1 MKDKIG
7 TTDIKILV
15 DRLDFGEKHGK
26 DTDAM
31 TKNWL
36 TSSKAYLDDVIRKK
50 RESDGYYI
58 HQDSNETHL
67 CELMEWTQDNPYAR
81 DLLQTKIALAR
92 HYIGRRGF
100 ADDFKELRANVLA
113 YLKNYF
119 FRDVLPVLNDGASS
133 CERFTSETENV
144 FRGIDIAV
152 V

>member
-15 DRLDFGEKHGK
+15 DRLDCGEKHGK

-31 TKNWL
+31 TKKWL

-50 RESDGYYI
+50 REMDGYYI

-92 HYIGRRGF
+92 HYSGRRGF
-100 ADDFKELRANVLA
+100 ADDFKGLRANMLE
-113 YLKNYF
+113 YLS
-119 FRDVLPVLNDGASS
+119 DVLPVLKDGASF
-133 CERFTSETENV
+133 CKRFTSETENV
-144 FRGIDIAV
+144 FRGIDITV